1 LLSWPT
7 TSSYWVVTRQSMVR
21 LQLSVGNPLNPP
33 GYMDPSLRF
42 GISEKGSL
50 RIDLHHAKG
59 VANYVN
65 LGDRGRNGVEGDV
78 EDIQLATLAD
88 IHDVASGNL
97 LQAGYVEVLAKSR
110 LGRRGLHRLRAD
122 IKDAQT
128 ACHLVLRIRRIDRA
142 VACTDVETV
151 VRRHGHLRVQ
161 AIGDGEWGA

>member
-1 LLSWPT
+1 
-7 TSSYWVVTRQSMVR
+7 
-21 LQLSVGNPLNPP
+21 PP
-33 GYMDPSLRF
+33 GYMDPSLRLW
-42 GISEKGSL
+42 ISEKGSL

-110 LGRRGLHRLRAD
+110 LAGRGFNCRGAG

-128 ACHLVLRIRRIDRA
+128 ARHLVLRIRRIDRA
-142 VACTDVETV
+142 VACSDVETV
-151 VRRHGHLRVQ
+151 VRCKCHLRVQ
-161 AIGDGEWGA
+161 AIGDSEWGARR